1 MTECSTQATPDSHW
15 RRLLR
20 GVCLGMLLPIAMPVA
35 LCHAAPPPTSETTAT
50 PVPVVDKGTLLKLLQ
65 SETGLSAEELRPALD
80 SARFD
85 PSVITRMET
94 PYEAKPY
101 AQYRP
106 LFVYDRLA
114 QLGRHYLDEHRA
126 IFQEA
131 WKRYGVEPEIIASIL
146 AIETHFGEQQGSDR
160 VLDSLYTL
168 ASGYPRRAD
177 FFRKELGEYLKLCH
191 AENLD
196 PDSIIGSYA
205 GAFGVPQ
212 FIPSSY
218 MAYAVDGN
226 GDGHRDVWHSPR
238 DIIFSVA
245 NYFHQHG
252 WQPRLPVARW
262 LSQEPATKPL
272 LDQRGKEMQDWQP
285 LQKLYA
291 EGLQRLPASWRQ
303 SDPVALITM
312 QPGDHDRTAVVSR
325 NFYVITRWNRSY
337 NYAMAT
343 TELAHL
349 MGCGHCGTGL

>member
-1 MTECSTQATPDSHW
+1 MTDRSTQATPDSRW
-15 RRLLR
+15 RRLLG
-20 GVCLGMLLPIAMPVA
+20 GVCLGMLLAAALPAPV
-35 LCHAAPPPTSETTAT
+35 CDAAPSPAAGADVT
-50 PVPVVDKGTLLKLLQ
+50 PVPVVDKATLLKLLK
-65 SETGLSAEELRPALD
+65 SETGLSDKVLRPALD
-80 SARFD
+80 NARFD

-94 PYEAKPY
+94 PYEARPY
-101 AQYRP
+101 AEYRP
-106 LFVYDRLA
+106 LFVRKQLA
-114 QLGRHYLDEHRA
+114 QTGRQYLEAHRA
-126 IFQEA
+126 IFNEA
-131 WKRYGVEPEIIASIL
+131 WKRYGVEPQIIAAIL
-146 AIETHFGEQQGSDR
+146 AIETHFGDRQGNDR

-226 GDGHRDVWHSPR
+226 GDGRRDVWHSPR

-252 WQPRLPVARW
+252 WQPRLPVAHW
-262 LSQEPATKPL
+262 LAHEPEKKAL
-272 LDQRGKEMQDWQP
+272 LDQRDKEMQDWQP

-291 EGLQRLPASWRQ
+291 EGLHKLPAPWHKT
-303 SDPVALITM
+303 DPVALISM

-349 MGCGHCGTGL
+349 MGCSHCGTGL